1 MMELVQKRT
10 EDDEAIFGS
19 LTFRLRRRQV
29 SVRNDV
35 CFFDKPLANRYRF

>member
-35 CFFDKPLANRYRF
+35 FFDKPLANRYRF